1 MTARLP
7 FLIFVFSLQ
16 RSCCVPP
23 FTVSIRFFPIANH
36 QISVSFPQQT
46 VATAYYMD
54 FFIIIYHNCRRIST
68 QTPRTVPKWELYG
81 GKLFRFRP
89 LRAYPAGLQLCTATM
104 EGTESLYL
112 LSFTVCAEHLLS
124 GVLDV
129 GLCGSVSIES
139 AKQDHHCLYYYN
151 IGASHKTI
159 GIFRLEVITL

>member
-1 MTARLP
+1 MCSSFRRQYT
-7 FLIFVFSLQ
+7 FFSNSKPPNFGFFSATDGCNCILYGLFYYYISQLQ
-16 RSCCVPP
+16 KDKH
-23 FTVSIRFFPIANH
+23 TN
-36 QISVSFPQQT
+36 
-46 VATAYYMD
+46 
-54 FFIIIYHNCRRIST
+54 
-68 QTPRTVPKWELYG
+68 PRTVPKWELYG

-89 LRAYPAGLQLCTATM
+89 LRAYPAGLQLRTATM

-112 LSFTVCAEHLLS
+112 LSSMVCAEHLLS